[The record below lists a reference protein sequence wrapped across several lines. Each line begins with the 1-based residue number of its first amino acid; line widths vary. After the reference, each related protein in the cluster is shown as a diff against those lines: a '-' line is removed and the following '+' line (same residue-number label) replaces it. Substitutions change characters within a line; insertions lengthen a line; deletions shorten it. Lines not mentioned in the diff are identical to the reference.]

1 MGLISAS
8 IEQLAM
14 VAETTWGGIPTSPVF
29 QKMRFVP
36 PATFNGAVESIKS
49 GEKRADRNPTDSIKV
64 GSGATG
70 SLNFELSYGT
80 YDALLAAALCNDW
93 NGAVLKNGVEM
104 KSFAFE
110 RKIPTGVSSADYYRY
125 TGLRVNGFNLSC
137 RAKEIVTGGF
147 EFIGKSEIYADA
159 IVSGATYTDPTVTD
173 VINAGSDFASL
184 NLGGISG
191 AHILSL
197 DMSVDNGLASHYAV
211 GSLDP
216 LGVTFGDFAVSGNM
230 EVYYESKDVYKK
242 FLDGDALALSFVLGS
257 VTEQKYL
264 FDVPRLKFT
273 TGDMPLG
280 GGDEPI
286 KITLG
291 WEGLYD
297 SVSECALKIT
307 KGVA

>member
-14 VAETTWGGIPTSPVF
+14 VGETTWGTIPATPVF
-29 QKMRFVP
+29 QILRFVP

-64 GSGATG
+64 GSGAAG

-80 YDALLAAALCNDW
+80 YDALLAAVLCNDW
-93 NGAVLKNGVEM
+93 NSNVLKNGVEM

-125 TGLRVNGFNLSC
+125 TGMRLNGFSLAC
-137 RAKEIVTGGF
+137 RAKEIVTGSF
-147 EFIGKSEIYADA
+147 DLMGKAEAYADA
-159 IVSGATYTDPTVTD
+159 ALAGATYADPTTTG
-173 VINAGSDFASL
+173 VINAASDFASL
-184 NLGGISG
+184 NLGSVAGV
-191 AHILSL
+191 HILSL
-197 DMSVDNGLASHYAV
+197 DMNVENGLASHYAV

-273 TGDMPLG
+273 TGDMPLA

-297 SVSECALKIT
+297 ETAECTLMVT
-307 KGVA
+307 RGVA